1 MPEGR
6 RLTKDVMRH
15 TKKYKQLPFNPKL
28 KQRAKELR
36 RAENLAEVLLWNQ
49 LKKKQLHGL
58 DFDRQKI
65 IGNYIVDFY
74 CAEKSIVLEVDGSS
88 HEGRED
94 YDAARDAFL
103 TGLGLTVVHISAREV
118 KNNLPDVMNN
128 LREHQGLH

>member
-1 MPEGR
+1 MGEFHFR
-6 RLTKDVMRH
+6 
-15 TKKYKQLPFNPKL
+15 KQ
-28 KQRAKELR
+28 
-36 RAENLAEVLLWNQ
+36 
-49 LKKKQLHGL
+49 HS
-58 DFDRQKI
+58 